1 MKCYKYAF
9 YNITLDAPAII
20 TSLHNH
26 LHSSV
31 TLPYILGSA
40 LRGVVARAL
49 GDPEND
55 PTRLAEFRSLVLG
68 EAVRYLNAYPLFD
81 ERRSLPVPVSIRR
94 CKYDSWDDTRVHAY
108 DLSAEDDWPEDQ
120 LSALGQ
126 PFFTIGAADLI
137 LVGSEVS
144 SRVHHQRDRIKGRAW
159 KDDDEKTHGA
169 IFVYESL
176 DADQSFSGCIQV
188 FGSTMP
194 DCDNYLKRVKDK
206 LKDRILIGR
215 SRRAGYGGNAC
226 IEWKQETDREIQGI
240 GKDGMRPISKDIP
253 ASSTFRVLLM
263 SPYIGRNPKTGQI
276 NPSWLLEELRS
287 KLNGYAQHVRTRWA
301 FAPIGGFNRKWRLE
315 TPQALAAVAGT
326 VVVFEAQQDI
336 SFDTILG
343 IEHEGI
349 GERKAEG
356 FGRVTFLDAPLKR
369 IYLYKPKVKSDS
381 TDLPKELHEFTET
394 PELVKTIEKRILD
407 SEITKKIEDVAG
419 TIAQS
424 ATRIPT
430 NSLLGRLRTALRGDP
445 VEGLKTLGN
454 WLNEENEEKSLRQP
468 AMDQLRHCRLKVEGA
483 PKSLKEWLREMIFED
498 GNTPVEEKKSPVS
511 LLLKFDVVAQQY
523 NVAPEDSVIPED
535 SARKW
540 LDEKKQALTVRLT
553 DSVLAALAL
562 RNRIKE
568 RKDESE

>member
-137 LVGSEVS
+137 LVGSDVS

-176 DADQSFSGCIQV
+176 DADQSCSGCIQV
-188 FGSTMP
+188 F
-194 DCDNYLKRVKDK
+194 
-206 LKDRILIGR
+206 
-215 SRRAGYGGNAC
+215 
-226 IEWKQETDREIQGI
+226 
-240 GKDGMRPISKDIP
+240 
-253 ASSTFRVLLM
+253 
-263 SPYIGRNPKTGQI
+263 
-276 NPSWLLEELRS
+276 
-287 KLNGYAQHVRTRWA
+287 
-301 FAPIGGFNRKWRLE
+301 
-315 TPQALAAVAGT
+315 
-326 VVVFEAQQDI
+326 
-336 SFDTILG
+336 
-343 IEHEGI
+343 
-349 GERKAEG
+349 
-356 FGRVTFLDAPLKR
+356 
-369 IYLYKPKVKSDS
+369 
-381 TDLPKELHEFTET
+381 
-394 PELVKTIEKRILD
+394 
-407 SEITKKIEDVAG
+407 
-419 TIAQS
+419 
-424 ATRIPT
+424 
-430 NSLLGRLRTALRGDP
+430 
-445 VEGLKTLGN
+445 
-454 WLNEENEEKSLRQP
+454 
-468 AMDQLRHCRLKVEGA
+468 
-483 PKSLKEWLREMIFED
+483 
-498 GNTPVEEKKSPVS
+498 
-511 LLLKFDVVAQQY
+511 
-523 NVAPEDSVIPED
+523 
-535 SARKW
+535 
-540 LDEKKQALTVRLT
+540 
-553 DSVLAALAL
+553 
-562 RNRIKE
+562 
-568 RKDESE
+568 